1 LSANLDFRQGYF
13 GEKEWGKFNT
23 ADKERQ
29 LEDALMQGDP
39 WTDLTIA
46 TEVNYFQLNKAEYF
60 VPVMMKVPG
69 REIALAKKGGADHTH
84 LDLVGEIKDDYG
96 GTTVAN
102 IRDHFDAKLG
112 DTTAAEWAK
121 RPIEFSSGYTL
132 LPGKYTIK
140 VLARDDETGR
150 IGTFQTTFVIP
161 NLNKETKQVPI
172 SSVVLSSERK
182 SYSEA
187 IYNVAKEKDQ
197 VKQAAVNPL
206 VQNGQQMIPSV
217 TRVFSKARSLSV
229 FLQAY
234 EGATP
239 APTAGQTPAAGP
251 AAPTVKPLIAFVSF
265 YQGQNKV
272 YETQPEEVSPTP
284 NTRLQIAPLNFT
296 VDLSKLAPGKYD
308 CQVTV
313 LDPMG
318 AKGAFWQA
326 PILLVP

>member
-1 LSANLDFRQGYF
+1 
-13 GEKEWGKFNT
+13 
-23 ADKERQ
+23 
-29 LEDALMQGDP
+29 
-39 WTDLTIA
+39 
-46 TEVNYFQLNKAEYF
+46 
-60 VPVMMKVPG
+60 
-69 REIALAKKGGADHTH
+69 
-84 LDLVGEIKDDYG
+84 
-96 GTTVAN
+96 
-102 IRDHFDAKLG
+102 
-112 DTTAAEWAK
+112 
-121 RPIEFSSGYTL
+121 
-132 LPGKYTIK
+132 
-140 VLARDDETGR
+140 
-150 IGTFQTTFVIP
+150 
-161 NLNKETKQVPI
+161 
-172 SSVVLSSERK
+172 
-182 SYSEA
+182 
-187 IYNVAKEKDQ
+187 
-197 VKQAAVNPL
+197 
-206 VQNGQQMIPSV
+206 MIPSV